1 MFTSRPF
8 YPFLKNEEYVVVEGE
23 VNCSSTDSVFDTNP
37 FGWIDIK
44 SNLPLEFFKKSN
56 EPRILEKYFIKYSKM
71 QHPNLPIKVARNIT
85 ILDEAP
91 MSSFPNKIILGDD
104 LFD

>member
-1 MFTSRPF
+1 MFTSRPY

-23 VNCSSTDSVFDTNP
+23 VNGSSTDSVFDPNQ
-37 FGWIDIK
+37 FGWIGIK
-44 SNLPLEFFKKSN
+44 SNLPLEYFKKSN
-56 EPRILEKYFIKYSKM
+56 TPGILEKHFIKYSKM
-71 QHPNLPIKVARNIT
+71 QHPNLPIKVARNII

-91 MSSFPNKIILGDD
+91 MSRLPYKIILGD

>member
-23 VNCSSTDSVFDTNP
+23 VNGNSTNSVFDQNP
-37 FGWIDIK
+37 FGWIGIK
-44 SNLPLEFFKKSN
+44 SNLPLDFLKKSN
-56 EPRILEKYFIKYSKM
+56 KPRILEKHFIKYSKM

-91 MSSFPNKIILGDD
+91 MSSFPYKIILDEIRD
-104 LFD
+104 